1 MMDIKRKKLIY
12 RSNYRGFKEV
22 DLILGGFA
30 NKYMNVLSDHDI
42 DLFEELLNCKD
53 HDIYGWITGKI
64 AIPDEYNTDLFDRI
78 KSFEPIK

>member
-1 MMDIKRKKLIY
+1 MNLATMM
-12 RSNYRGFKEV
+12 S
-22 DLILGGFA
+22 
-30 NKYMNVLSDHDI
+30 